1 MAKQIKEQVYCL
13 IAEVLG
19 VNVGIIHD
27 ELAVGDIAEWDSLGH
42 MQIIAGLETQM
53 GITLD
58 IEETLEIE
66 DVEDVLDAVKNH
78 L

>member
-1 MAKQIKEQVYCL
+1 MSDQKTKVYNL

-19 VNVGIIHD
+19 VNLDVIHD

-42 MQIIAGLETQM
+42 MQIITALETQM

-58 IEETLEIE
+58 IEQTLDIE
-66 DVEDVLDAVKNH
+66 DVEDILDAVKNH
-78 L
+78 G